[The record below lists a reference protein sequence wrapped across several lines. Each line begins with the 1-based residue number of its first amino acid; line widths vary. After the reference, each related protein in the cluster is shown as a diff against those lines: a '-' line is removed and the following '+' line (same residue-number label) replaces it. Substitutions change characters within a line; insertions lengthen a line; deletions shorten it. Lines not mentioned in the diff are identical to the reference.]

1 VSTALNRVEPVRTR
15 WYGAISIVIGLVIAL
30 LVLEAGLVLYQ
41 KHVRDREHMSAG
53 LILYDEH
60 LGWKLARSWSGRHE
74 RSEYRVSYHTGTQ
87 GFRVSDS
94 TNNDS
99 TAARWAVLG
108 DSFTFGLGVND
119 NETFT
124 AVMNRE
130 ATDKHFINYAVPGY
144 STDQQWLL
152 LQQNPE
158 IRRARRLLVVVYLG
172 NDPFDNVLSFPL
184 QARHAKPY
192 VELENGKLRVRNQ
205 PVPLISKPQ
214 AQLQRDLARLN
225 APRRE
230 PAAWRRLLESS
241 AVGALLLNS
250 LFPDRYIAN
259 DVSTHFQYETD
270 VIIAL
275 LRKIQAQAAEMQ
287 PLIVLMPGRSFVQQ
301 PYSFSAAYQEYFRRE
316 ILNAAPEQSLDVID
330 MATLLRTDY
339 ETTSSQL
346 FYPVD
351 GHLTPIGHEF
361 IARAISER
369 L

>member
-1 VSTALNRVEPVRTR
+1 MNRVEPDRTP

-74 RSEYRVSYHTGTQ
+74 RSEYRVSYHTDRQ
-87 GFRVSDS
+87 GFRVSDGTDRGS
-94 TNNDS
+94 IAT
-99 TAARWAVLG
+99 RWAVLG
-108 DSFTFGLGVND
+108 DSFSFGLGVND

-130 ATDKHFINYAVPGY
+130 AADKHFINYAVPGY

-172 NDPFDNVLSFPL
+172 NDPFDNVLAFPL

-205 PVPLISKPQ
+205 PVPLIGKPQ
-214 AQLQRDLARLN
+214 AQQQRDLARLN

-230 PAAWRRLLESS
+230 SAAWRRLLAST
-241 AVGALLLNS
+241 AVGELLLNS
-250 LFPDRYIAN
+250 LFPDRFTAD
-259 DVSTHFQYETD
+259 DVSTYFQYETD

-275 LRKIQAQAAEMQ
+275 LREIHAKTAEMQ

-301 PYSFSAAYQEYFRRE
+301 PRSFSAACQEHFRRE
-316 ILNAAPEQSLDVID
+316 ILSSAPEQNLDVID
-330 MATLLRTDY
+330 MGTLLRTDY

-351 GHLTPIGHEF
+351 GHLTPMGHEF
-361 IARAISER
+361 IARAILER